1 MLFRSSEY
9 LFLVE
14 EYVDGPTL
22 NSWVAQN
29 YPFSKN
35 DGAEDYVR
43 SATALSRSLKQ
54 AVEEVHARGYALV
67 DLQPMNIIVEEGL
80 SPRIID
86 LEAARPLADRSPVT
100 VGTPGFVGP
109 EGLSPFCFKRCRR
122 LFYLWRTRYLWGC
135 FDYD

>member
-1 MLFRSSEY
+1 MYVGLDDSGRWAVDRLRHEAGVMQALGDVGAVVDVHELREIGGH

-86 LEAARPLADRSPVT
+86 PMKGAVVFSV
-100 VGTPGFVGP
+100 
-109 EGLSPFCFKRCRR
+109 
-122 LFYLWRTRYLWGC
+122 
-135 FDYD
+135 